1 MADEN
6 KKTPG
11 PSAGLGALGAAKKD
25 KIKDRQTKLEKE
37 QRLMRKENF
46 FTGAEKSFNK
56 DKETYKKVDSGFK
69 KGKNKDKVLEKI
81 FLKKDPKEYQ
91 KVFDESK
98 ASNREA
104 GRTSRATGGRIGLK
118 DGSKGCG
125 KATAGK
131 GKAYGQNS

>member
-104 GRTSRATGGRIGLK
+104 GRTTKAKGGRAGYSV
-118 DGSKGCG
+118 GG
-125 KATAGK
+125 KAIK
-131 GKAYGQNS
+131 GVSKILLKK

>member
-6 KKTPG
+6 KKQKPMGRLG
-11 PSAGLGALGAAKKD
+11 PLGAAKKD
-25 KIKDRQTKLEKE
+25 KIKERQTELEKQ

-56 DKETYKKVDSGFK
+56 DKETYKKVDPGFK

-81 FLKKDPKEYQ
+81 FLKKNPKEYE
-91 KVFDESK
+91 KVFDESR

-104 GRTSRATGGRIGLK
+104 GRTTKAKGGSVKKKKGGAAIRGI
-118 DGSKGCG
+118 SKILR
-125 KATAGK
+125 
-131 GKAYGQNS
+131 

>member
-25 KIKDRQTKLEKE
+25 KIQDRKTKLEKE

-56 DKETYKKVDSGFK
+56 DKEAYKKVDPGFK
-69 KGKNKDKVLEKI
+69 KGKNKDKVLNKI
-81 FLKKDPKEYQ
+81 FLQKDSKEHQ
-91 KVFDESK
+91 KVFDEMK

-104 GRTSRATGGRIGLK
+104 GRTTKAKGGRAGYKYGGAAIKGV
-118 DGSKGCG
+118 SKILR
-125 KATAGK
+125 
-131 GKAYGQNS
+131 

>member
-1 MADEN
+1 MDADQIKN
-6 KKTPG
+6 KQKRQPG
-11 PSAGLGALGAAKKD
+11 PMGGLGALGAAKKD

-56 DKETYKKVDSGFK
+56 DKETYKKVDPGFK
-69 KGKNKDKVLEKI
+69 KGKNKDMVLEKI

-104 GRTSRATGGRIGLK
+104 GRTTKAKGGRAGYKYGGAAIKGV
-118 DGSKGCG
+118 SKILR
-125 KATAGK
+125 
-131 GKAYGQNS
+131 

>member
-25 KIKDRQTKLEKE
+25 KIQDRKTKLETE

-56 DKETYKKVDSGFK
+56 DKETYKKVDPGFK

-104 GRTSRATGGRIGLK
+104 GRTTKAKGGSVKKKKGGAAIRGI
-118 DGSKGCG
+118 SKILR
-125 KATAGK
+125 
-131 GKAYGQNS
+131 